1 MRASVPRRSA
11 WLLMA
16 LLLVLLL
23 VLAADVMIWDNL

>member
-1 MRASVPRRSA
+1 MRPIQPRRSA